1 MKFFS
6 TGFYVSNDVLFD
18 DVFNECFS
26 WIHES
31 PHTNFIPA
39 QLACDYLSEDF
50 YVESSNERIDVITHG
65 NQDVQLGC
73 FRYSKISEPHKWVT
87 DISINK
93 NLINN
98 TVWIQ
103 VESSVVS
110 QEAAYLAP
118 QPKKP
123 LIVIRLI
130 DKFSGGLDD
139 AFKTSIEP
147 DYLSNSEEHLKLAAK
162 VINGETENRLPIIY
176 VSSKY
181 FYNEHPH
188 NIIPERLA
196 RKVCGIAHVLIEP
209 REKMFSIKLK
219 NETNSKNAYAG
230 AVGIYW
236 PRGQNISF
244 YRRGEKTAKEFED
257 ELFDDVVKATS
268 TMAPVSEGGWSEI
281 QKRRTKD
288 SINTLKIRGEYT
300 SELMGLYEADN

>member
-110 QEAAYLAP
+110 QGRCE
-118 QPKKP
+118 
-123 LIVIRLI
+123 
-130 DKFSGGLDD
+130 
-139 AFKTSIEP
+139 
-147 DYLSNSEEHLKLAAK
+147 
-162 VINGETENRLPIIY
+162 
-176 VSSKY
+176 
-181 FYNEHPH
+181 
-188 NIIPERLA
+188 
-196 RKVCGIAHVLIEP
+196 
-209 REKMFSIKLK
+209 
-219 NETNSKNAYAG
+219 
-230 AVGIYW
+230 
-236 PRGQNISF
+236 
-244 YRRGEKTAKEFED
+244 
-257 ELFDDVVKATS
+257 
-268 TMAPVSEGGWSEI
+268 
-281 QKRRTKD
+281 
-288 SINTLKIRGEYT
+288 
-300 SELMGLYEADN
+300 